1 MTDTPAADVDPAP
14 PADRRGAVR
23 WFAGW
28 SEDRRRNAFL
38 IAYAVAFLVTAAA
51 IWLVAVSPDANGPG
65 ARAAASQA
73 VLVILGVNLLL
84 IGCLAAVVGRRALM
98 LFRRRTDAGARL
110 HLRFVTLFSMV
121 ALIPA
126 VLIALVFGLLV
137 NRGVDQWFSEN
148 VTSAVQN
155 GALIGQAYVRDVS
168 LQVESDLETITDELA
183 APEAIARFEYPI
195 QFSELLTQVA
205 DLFGYPALY
214 IVDGQGQVLAR
225 GELPGAP
232 PYFAP
237 SLQDLETAARGETAP
252 IAVTE
257 NPDAI
262 RTLYPLT
269 GYGEAYLYLVRP
281 MQPGLMAQMRNGRE
295 SIVAFR
301 DAKQSR
307 ARIQTAFALG
317 YFETALLVLVGAVWL
332 GMSAASA
339 ISAPIGRL
347 VEAADKV
354 AGGDLTARVNGED
367 GPGEIKTLSAAFNR
381 MTGDLEAQQAALR
394 AASEEATGRSRF
406 IETVLSGV
414 SAGVIGLDRQ
424 RRVSAINDSAVEL
437 LAIRDPAIIGRP
449 LGEVSPELSQLAAR
463 AEAHIEEEID
473 VSLEGETRR
482 LRVRI
487 EGGVGGE
494 MVLTFDDITRLVTA
508 QRNAAWR
515 DVARRIAHE
524 IKNPL
529 TPIQLSAERL
539 RRRYRSQ
546 VGDDVEVFDRCT
558 ETIIRQVGDIGRM
571 VDEFSSFARMPA
583 PRFTACDPAELLRE
597 AVFAQR
603 VAAAGVGVELIEPL
617 PSLVLHADRPMV
629 GQALTNILKNAGEAV
644 AARRAIAPRDGD
656 SDRPGISARL
666 LVEDESVVFIV
677 EDDGLGL
684 PAKDRDRL
692 TEPYVTTR
700 EKGTGLGLAI
710 VKRICEEHGG
720 ELKLADAETLAGAR
734 VCLIL
739 PLKSQP
745 KPTGAAGT
753 REAKASRSR
762 TVPAAE

>member
-1 MTDTPAADVDPAP
+1 MTDTPPADAEPGAA
-14 PADRRGAVR
+14 ADRRGVTR
-23 WFAGW
+23 WFSGW
-28 SEDRRRNAFL
+28 SEERRRNSFLIVYTVAFL
-38 IAYAVAFLVTAAA
+38 ITVAA
-51 IWLVAVSPDANGPG
+51 IWLVAVAPGTSGEG
-65 ARAAASQA
+65 ARATASQA
-73 VLVILGVNLLL
+73 VLVILSVNLLL
-84 IGCLAAVVGRRALM
+84 IGGLAAVVGGRALS

-121 ALIPA
+121 ALVPA
-126 VLIALVFGLLV
+126 VLIALVFGVLV
-137 NRGVDQWFSEN
+137 NRGVDQWFSGN
-148 VTSAVQN
+148 VQSAVEN
-155 GALIGQAYVRDVS
+155 GALMGKAYLDDVS
-168 LQVESDLETITDELA
+168 NEMDGDLA
-183 APEAIARFEYPI
+183 VIADQLGPVRPLFENRI
-195 QFSELLTQVA
+195 QFSDALTQIA
-205 DLFGYPALY
+205 ELFGYPAIY
-214 IVDGQGQVLAR
+214 ILGPDGGVLAS
-225 GELPGAP
+225 GEMSGAP
-232 PYFAP
+232 PYVAP
-237 SLQDLETAARGETAP
+237 PRAVLEAAAEGGSP
-252 IAVTE
+252 PQQVTE
-257 NPDAI
+257 NPDAV
-262 RTLYPLT
+262 RSLT
-269 GYGEAYLYLVRP
+269 ALPAYGEAYLYLVRP
-281 MQPGLMAQMRNGRE
+281 LQPGLIAQMRNGEE
-295 SIVAFR
+295 SIVAYR
-301 DAKQSR
+301 EAQASR
-307 ARIQTAFALG
+307 SRIQAAFALS
-317 YFETALLVLVGAVWL
+317 YIETALLVLVGAIWL
-332 GMSAASA
+332 GMGAASA

-347 VEAADKV
+347 VQAADRV
-354 AGGDLTARVNGED
+354 AAGDLTARVDAEV

-381 MTGDLEAQQAALR
+381 MTGDLSAQQAALR
-394 AASEEATGRSRF
+394 AASEEATGRTRF

-437 LAIRDPAIIGRP
+437 LAIRDSTIIGRP
-449 LGEVSPELSQLAAR
+449 LGKVSPELSELAGR

-487 EGGVGGE
+487 EGGLGGE

-539 RRRYRSQ
+539 RRRYRKQ

-583 PRFTACDPAELLRE
+583 PRFTAVDPAELLRE

-603 VAAAGVGVELIEPL
+603 VAEADTGVELIEPL
-617 PSLVLHADRPMV
+617 PGVVLHADRSMV

-644 AARRAIAPRDGD
+644 AARRAIAPRDDDGE
-656 SDRPGISARL
+656 RAGITARL
-666 LVEDESVVFIV
+666 TIEDDSVVFII
-677 EDDGLGL
+677 EDDGMGL

-734 VCLIL
+734 VCLIF

-745 KPTGAAGT
+745 KPTGVAGT
-753 REAKASRSR
+753 RDAKAPRSR
-762 TVPAAE
+762 TAPAAE

>member
-1 MTDTPAADVDPAP
+1 MTDTPAADTEPAP

-23 WFAGW
+23 WFSGW
-28 SEDRRRNAFL
+28 SEERRRNVFL
-38 IAYAVAFLVTAAA
+38 IVYAVAFLITAAA
-51 IWLVAVSPDANGPG
+51 IWLVAVAPGASGEG
-65 ARAAASQA
+65 ARATASQA
-73 VLVILGVNLLL
+73 VLAILGFNLLL
-84 IGCLAAVVGRRALM
+84 IGGLAVVVGRRALS

-126 VLIALVFGLLV
+126 VLIALVFGVLV

-148 VTSAVQN
+148 VQSAVKN
-155 GALIGQAYVRDVS
+155 GALIGDAYLDDVS
-168 LQVESDLETITDELA
+168 NEMDGDLA
-183 APEAIARFEYPI
+183 VIAEQLGSVRPLFANRI
-195 QFSELLTQVA
+195 QFSDALGQIAE
-205 DLFGYPALY
+205 LFGYPAIY
-214 IVDGQGQVLAR
+214 ILDPDGEVLAS
-225 GELPGAP
+225 GEVQGAP
-232 PYFAP
+232 PYVAP
-237 SLQDLETAARGETAP
+237 PRAVLEAATEGGSP
-252 IAVTE
+252 PQQVTE
-257 NPDAI
+257 NPDAV
-262 RTLYPLT
+262 RSLAALPA
-269 GYGEAYLYLVRP
+269 YGEAYLYLVRP
-281 MQPGLMAQMRNGRE
+281 LRPGLIAQMRNGEE

-301 DAKQSR
+301 EAEESR
-307 ARIQTAFALG
+307 ARIQAAFALG
-317 YFETALLVLVGAVWL
+317 YFETALLVLVGAIWL
-332 GMSAASA
+332 GMGAASA

-347 VEAADKV
+347 VEAADRV
-354 AGGDLTARVNGED
+354 ASGDLTARVDGED
-367 GPGEIKTLSAAFNR
+367 GPGEIKALSAAFNR

-394 AASEEATGRSRF
+394 AASEEATGRTRF

-414 SAGVIGLDRQ
+414 SAGVIGLDRR

-449 LGEVSPELSQLAAR
+449 LGEVSPELSELAAR

-539 RRRYRSQ
+539 RRRYRGQ
-546 VGDDVEVFDRCT
+546 VLDDVEVFDRCT

-583 PRFTACDPAELLRE
+583 PRFTACDPSELLRE

-603 VAAAGVGVELIEPL
+603 VAAAAVGVELIEPL
-617 PSLVLHADRPMV
+617 PNIVLHADRPMV

-644 AARRAIAPRDGD
+644 AARRAIAPREGDG
-656 SDRPGISARL
+656 DRPGISARL
-666 LVEDESVVFIV
+666 VVEDETVVFII
-677 EDDGLGL
+677 EDDGMGL

-720 ELKLADAETLAGAR
+720 ELKLADAETLGGAR
-734 VCLIL
+734 VCLIF

-745 KPTGAAGT
+745 EPTGVAGT
-753 REAKASRSR
+753 KEAKASRSR

>member
-1 MTDTPAADVDPAP
+1 MTDTPTADAEPGPAD
-14 PADRRGAVR
+14 DRRGGAL

-28 SEDRRRNAFL
+28 SEERRRNVFLVAYSLAFL
-38 IAYAVAFLVTAAA
+38 ITIAA
-51 IWLVAVSPDANGPG
+51 IWLVAVAPGSSGEG
-65 ARAAASQA
+65 ARATASQA
-73 VLVILGVNLLL
+73 VLVILGANLLL
-84 IGCLAAVVGRRALM
+84 IGGLAMVVGRRALS

-110 HLRFVTLFSMV
+110 HLRFVTLFSLV
-121 ALIPA
+121 ALVPA
-126 VLIALVFGLLV
+126 VLIALVFGVLV
-137 NRGVDQWFSEN
+137 NRGVDQWFSDN
-148 VTSAVQN
+148 VQSAVRN
-155 GALIGQAYVRDVS
+155 GALIGDAYLKDVS
-168 LQVESDLETITDELA
+168 EEMDGDLRV
-183 APEAIARFEYPI
+183 IADQLVGARPLFENRI
-195 QFSELLTQVA
+195 QFSDALTQIA
-205 DLFGYPALY
+205 DLFGYPAIY
-214 IVDGQGQVLAR
+214 IIGPDGEVLAS
-225 GELPGAP
+225 GEGPAAP
-232 PYFAP
+232 PYVVP
-237 SLQDLETAARGETAP
+237 PRVVLEAAAEGGEP
-252 IAVTE
+252 PQEVTE
-257 NPDAI
+257 NPDAVRSLI
-262 RTLYPLT
+262 PLPA
-269 GYGEAYLYLVRP
+269 YGDAYLYLVRP
-281 MQPGLMAQMRNGRE
+281 LQDGLIAQMRNGEE
-295 SIVAFR
+295 SIVAYR
-301 DAKQSR
+301 EAQESR
-307 ARIQTAFALG
+307 QRIQAAFALS
-317 YFETALLVLVGAVWL
+317 YVETALLVLVGAIWL
-332 GMSAASA
+332 GMGAASA

-347 VEAADKV
+347 VEAADRV
-354 AGGDLTARVNGED
+354 AGGDLTARVDGED

-437 LAIRDPAIIGRP
+437 LAIRDADIIGRP
-449 LGEVSPELSQLAAR
+449 LGEVSPELSELAGR

-539 RRRYRSQ
+539 RRRYRGQ
-546 VGDDVEVFDRCT
+546 VMDDVEVFDRCT

-583 PRFTACDPAELLRE
+583 PRFTAADPAELLRE

-603 VAAAGVGVELIEPL
+603 VAESEIGVELVEPL
-617 PSLVLHADRPMV
+617 PRVTLHADRPMI

-644 AARRAIAPRDGD
+644 AARRAIAPRPDDG
-656 SDRPGISARL
+656 DRPGISARL
-666 LVEDESVVFIV
+666 VVEDGTATFVI
-677 EDDGLGL
+677 EDDGMGL

-720 ELKLADAETLAGAR
+720 ELKLADAEHLSGAR
-734 VCLIL
+734 VCLIF

-745 KPTGAAGT
+745 KSAGAAG
-753 REAKASRSR
+753 AKDAKPSRAPIL
-762 TVPAAE
+762 PAAE

>member
-1 MTDTPAADVDPAP
+1 MTDTPAADPDPGP

-23 WFAGW
+23 WLAGW
-28 SEDRRRNAFL
+28 SEDRRRNIFL
-38 IAYAVAFLVTAAA
+38 IAYALAFLVTAAA
-51 IWLVAVSPDANGPG
+51 IWLMAVAPGTSGEG
-65 ARAAASQA
+65 ARAAAGQV
-73 VLVILGVNLLL
+73 VLAILGVNLLL
-84 IGCLAAVVGRRALM
+84 ISGLAAVVGRRALM

-126 VLIALVFGLLV
+126 VLVALVFGVLV
-137 NRGVDQWFSEN
+137 NRGVDQWFSDN
-148 VTSAVQN
+148 VASAVDN
-155 GALIGQAYVRDVS
+155 GALIGEAYLDDVS
-168 LQVESDLETITDELA
+168 TEMDGDLA
-183 APEAIARFEYPI
+183 VIADQLGSVRPLFANRI
-195 QFSELLTQVA
+195 QFSDALGQIA
-205 DLFGYPALY
+205 QLFGYPAIY
-214 IVDGQGQVLAR
+214 ILGPDGEVLAS
-225 GELPGAP
+225 GEMPGAP
-232 PYFAP
+232 PYVAP
-237 SLQDLETAARGETAP
+237 PREVLEAAAEGEAP
-252 IAVTE
+252 PQEVTE
-257 NPDAI
+257 NPDAV
-262 RTLYPLT
+262 RSLMALPD
-269 GYGEAYLYLVRP
+269 YGQAYLYLVRP
-281 MQPGLMAQMRNGRE
+281 LKPGLIAQMRTGEE

-301 DAKQSR
+301 DAKDSR
-307 ARIQTAFALG
+307 SRIQTAFALG
-317 YFETALLVLVGAVWL
+317 YFETALLVLVGAIWL
-332 GMSAASA
+332 GMGAASS

-347 VEAADKV
+347 VVAADRV
-354 AGGDLTARVNGED
+354 AAGDLTARVDGEV
-367 GPGEIKTLSAAFNR
+367 GPGEIQALSAAFNR
-381 MTGDLEAQQAALR
+381 MTGDLEAQQSALV
-394 AASEEATGRSRF
+394 AASEEATGRTLF

-424 RRVSAINDSAVEL
+424 RRVSVINDSAIEL
-437 LAIRDPAIIGRP
+437 LAIRDTAIIGRP
-449 LGEVSPELSQLAAR
+449 LGEVSPELSELAAR

-546 VGDDVEVFDRCT
+546 VVDDVEVFDRCT

-583 PRFTACDPAELLRE
+583 PRFTTADPAELLRE

-603 VAAAGVGVELIEPL
+603 VAEGDIGVELIEPL
-617 PSLVLHADRPMV
+617 PKVVLHADRPMI

-656 SDRPGISARL
+656 GERPGISARL
-666 LVEDESVVFIV
+666 MLEDETVVFII
-677 EDDGLGL
+677 EDDGMGL
-684 PAKDRDRL
+684 PDKDRDRL

-734 VCLIL
+734 VCLIF

-745 KPTGAAGT
+745 KPTGTAGT
-753 REAKASRSR
+753 KDAKATRSR
-762 TVPAAE
+762 TAPAAE

>member
-1 MTDTPAADVDPAP
+1 MTDTPAADAEPAP

-28 SEDRRRNAFL
+28 SEERRRNSFL
-38 IAYAVAFLVTAAA
+38 LAYAVAFLVTAAA
-51 IWLVAVSPDANGPG
+51 IWLVAVSPGASGEG

-73 VLVILGVNLLL
+73 VLAILAVNLLL
-84 IGCLAAVVGRRALM
+84 IGGLAAVVGRRALM

-110 HLRFVTLFSMV
+110 HLRFVALFSMV

-126 VLIALVFGLLV
+126 VLIALVFGVLV
-137 NRGVDQWFSEN
+137 NRGVDQWFSAN
-148 VTSAVQN
+148 VQSAVKN
-155 GALIGQAYVRDVS
+155 GALIGDAYLDDVS
-168 LQVESDLETITDELA
+168 NEMDGDLAVISEQLGSVRPLFA
-183 APEAIARFEYPI
+183 NRI
-195 QFSELLTQVA
+195 QFSDALGQIAE
-205 DLFGYPALY
+205 LFGYPAIY
-214 IVDGQGQVLAR
+214 ILGPDGEVLAS
-225 GELPGAP
+225 GEMHGAP
-232 PYFAP
+232 PYVAP
-237 SLQDLETAARGETAP
+237 PRAVLEAADEGGSP
-252 IAVTE
+252 PQQVTE
-257 NPDAI
+257 NPDAV
-262 RTLYPLT
+262 RTLAALPA
-269 GYGEAYLYLVRP
+269 YGEAYLYLVRP
-281 MQPGLMAQMRNGRE
+281 LKPGLIAQMRNGEE

-301 DAKQSR
+301 EAEESR
-307 ARIQTAFALG
+307 ARIQAAFALG

-332 GMSAASA
+332 GMGAASA
-339 ISAPIGRL
+339 ISGPIGRL

-354 AGGDLTARVNGED
+354 AGGDLSARVDDKD

-414 SAGVIGLDRQ
+414 SAGVIGLDRR

-449 LGEVSPELSQLAAR
+449 LGEVSPELSELAAR

-546 VGDDVEVFDRCT
+546 VVDDVEVFDRCT

-583 PRFTACDPAELLRE
+583 PRFTTCDPAELLRE
-597 AVFAQR
+597 AVFARR
-603 VAAAGVGVELIEPL
+603 VAAAAVGVELIEPL
-617 PSLVLHADRPMV
+617 PNIVLHADRPMV

-644 AARRAIAPRDGD
+644 SARRAIAPRDGD
-656 SDRPGISARL
+656 GDRPGISARL
-666 LVEDESVVFIV
+666 LIEDESAIFVI
-677 EDDGLGL
+677 EDDGMGL

-720 ELKLADAETLAGAR
+720 ELKLADAETLGGAR
-734 VCLIL
+734 VCLIF

-753 REAKASRSR
+753 KEAKASRSR
-762 TVPAAE
+762 SVPAAE

>member
-1 MTDTPAADVDPAP
+1 MTDTPAADPDPGP

-23 WFAGW
+23 WLAGW
-28 SEDRRRNAFL
+28 SEDRRRNIFL
-38 IAYAVAFLVTAAA
+38 IAYALAFLVTAAA
-51 IWLVAVSPDANGPG
+51 IWLMAVAPGTSGEG
-65 ARAAASQA
+65 ARAAAGQV
-73 VLVILGVNLLL
+73 VLAILGVNLLL
-84 IGCLAAVVGRRALM
+84 ISGLAAVVGRRALM

-126 VLIALVFGLLV
+126 VLVALVFGVLV
-137 NRGVDQWFSEN
+137 NRGVDQWFSDN
-148 VTSAVQN
+148 VASAVDN
-155 GALIGQAYVRDVS
+155 GALIGEAYLDDVS
-168 LQVESDLETITDELA
+168 TEMDGDLA
-183 APEAIARFEYPI
+183 VIADQLGSVRPLFANRI
-195 QFSELLTQVA
+195 QFSDALGQIA
-205 DLFGYPALY
+205 QLFGYPAIY
-214 IVDGQGQVLAR
+214 ILGPDGEVLAS
-225 GELPGAP
+225 GEMPGAP
-232 PYFAP
+232 SYVAP
-237 SLQDLETAARGETAP
+237 PREVLEAAAEGEAP
-252 IAVTE
+252 PQEVTE
-257 NPDAI
+257 NPDAV
-262 RTLYPLT
+262 RSLMALPD
-269 GYGEAYLYLVRP
+269 YGQAYLYLVRP
-281 MQPGLMAQMRNGRE
+281 LKPGLIAQMRTGEE

-301 DAKQSR
+301 DAKDSR
-307 ARIQTAFALG
+307 SRIQTAFALG
-317 YFETALLVLVGAVWL
+317 YFETALLVLVGAIWL
-332 GMSAASA
+332 GMGAASS

-347 VEAADKV
+347 VVAADRV
-354 AGGDLTARVNGED
+354 AAGDLTARVDGEV
-367 GPGEIKTLSAAFNR
+367 GPGEIQALSAAFNR
-381 MTGDLEAQQAALR
+381 MTGDLEAQQSALV
-394 AASEEATGRSRF
+394 AASEEATGRTLF

-424 RRVSAINDSAVEL
+424 RRVSVINDSAIEL
-437 LAIRDPAIIGRP
+437 LAIRDTAIIGRP
-449 LGEVSPELSQLAAR
+449 LGEVSPELSELAAR

-546 VGDDVEVFDRCT
+546 VVDDVEVFDRCT

-583 PRFTACDPAELLRE
+583 PRFTTADPAELLRE

-603 VAAAGVGVELIEPL
+603 VAEGDIGVELIEPL
-617 PSLVLHADRPMV
+617 PKVVLHADRPMI

-656 SDRPGISARL
+656 GERPGISAQV
-666 LVEDESVVFIV
+666 LVEDETVVFII
-677 EDDGLGL
+677 EDDGMGL
-684 PAKDRDRL
+684 PDKDRDRL

-734 VCLIL
+734 VCLIF

-745 KPTGAAGT
+745 KPTGTAGT
-753 REAKASRSR
+753 KDAKATRSR
-762 TVPAAE
+762 TAPAAE

>member
-1 MTDTPAADVDPAP
+1 MTDPSAADADPAP
-14 PADRRGAVR
+14 PVDRRGAVR
-23 WFAGW
+23 WVAGW
-28 SEDRRRNAFL
+28 SEERRRNTFL
-38 IAYAVAFLVTAAA
+38 AAYAVAFLITAAA
-51 IWLVAVSPDANGPG
+51 IWLVAVAPGASGEG
-65 ARAAASQA
+65 ARATASQA
-73 VLVILGVNLLL
+73 VLIILAVNLLL
-84 IGCLAAVVGRRALM
+84 IGGLAVVVGRRALS

-121 ALIPA
+121 ALVPA
-126 VLIALVFGLLV
+126 VLIALVFGVLV
-137 NRGVDQWFSEN
+137 NRGVDQWFSGN
-148 VTSAVQN
+148 VQTAVEN
-155 GALIGQAYVRDVS
+155 GADIGKAYLDDVS
-168 LQVESDLETITDELA
+168 NEIDGDLA
-183 APEAIARFEYPI
+183 VIAEQLEGVRPLFGDRI
-195 QFSELLTQVA
+195 QFSDALTQVGE
-205 DLFGYPALY
+205 LFGYPAIY
-214 IVDGQGQVLAR
+214 ILGADGEVLASGEGPNAPVYLAPPAAALEEAAAR
-225 GELPGAP
+225 ELP
-232 PYFAP
+232 
-237 SLQDLETAARGETAP
+237 SVQQVTQD
-252 IAVTE
+252 
-257 NPDAI
+257 PDAV
-262 RTLYPLT
+262 RGLAAFPAYGDAFLYV
-269 GYGEAYLYLVRP
+269 VRP
-281 MQPGLMAQMRNGRE
+281 LRPGLIDQLGSAEQ
-295 SIVAFR
+295 SIVAYR
-301 DAKQSR
+301 EAQQSR
-307 ARIQTAFALG
+307 ERIQAAFALS
-317 YFETALLVLVGAVWL
+317 YFETALLVLVGAIWL
-332 GMSAASA
+332 GMGAASA
-339 ISAPIGRL
+339 ISGPIGRL
-347 VEAADKV
+347 VEAADRV
-354 AGGDLTARVNGED
+354 ASGDLTARVDGEE

-381 MTGDLEAQQAALR
+381 MTSDLEAQQAALR

-437 LAIRDPAIIGRP
+437 LAIRDTAIIGRP
-449 LGEVSPELSQLAAR
+449 LGKVSPELSELAAR

-487 EGGVGGE
+487 EGGIGGE

-546 VGDDVEVFDRCT
+546 VGEDVEVFDRCT

-583 PRFTACDPAELLRE
+583 PRFTAVDPAELLRE

-603 VAAAGVGVELIEPL
+603 VAAAEIGVELIEPL
-617 PSLVLHADRPMV
+617 PSVVLHADRPMI

-656 SDRPGISARL
+656 GERPGISARL
-666 LVEDESVVFIV
+666 LVEDETVVFII
-677 EDDGLGL
+677 EDDGMGL

-734 VCLIL
+734 VCLIF

-753 REAKASRSR
+753 KEAKASRSR
-762 TVPAAE
+762 ALPAAE

>member
-1 MTDTPAADVDPAP
+1 MKDSSSEEQSGPAP
-14 PADRRGAVR
+14 DRRGTAR

-38 IAYAVAFLVTAAA
+38 VAYALAFLITAAA
-51 IWLVAVSPDANGPG
+51 IWLVAVAPGATGVG
-65 ARAAASQA
+65 ARATASQA
-73 VLVILGVNLLL
+73 VLAILGLNLLL
-84 IGCLAAVVGRRALM
+84 IGGLAVVVGRRALT

-121 ALIPA
+121 ALVPA
-126 VLIALVFGLLV
+126 VLIALVFGVLV
-137 NRGVDQWFSEN
+137 NRGVDQWFSGN
-148 VTSAVQN
+148 VLSAVEN
-155 GALIGQAYVRDVS
+155 SADIGKAYVRDVS
-168 LQVESDLETITDELA
+168 LRTESDLATIADELA
-183 APEAIARFEYPI
+183 APEARARFDYPI
-195 QFSELLTQVA
+195 QFSELLAQIA
-205 DLFGYPALY
+205 DLFGYPAIY
-214 IVDGQGQVLAR
+214 IVDGRGEVQAR

-237 SLQDLETAARGETAP
+237 SRQDLETAALGETAP
-252 IAVTE
+252 IEITE

-262 RTLYPLT
+262 RTLYPLS
-269 GYGEAYLYLVRP
+269 GYGDAFLYLVRP
-281 MQPGLMAQMRNGRE
+281 MQPGLMAQMRNAE
-295 SIVAFR
+295 DSIVAYR
-301 DAKQSR
+301 EARQSR
-307 ARIQTAFALG
+307 ERIQYAFALS
-317 YFETALLVLVGAVWL
+317 YFETALLVLVGAIWL

-347 VEAADKV
+347 VEAADRV
-354 AGGDLTARVNGED
+354 AGGDLTARVDDND

-414 SAGVIGLDRQ
+414 SAGVIGLDRL

-437 LAIRDPAIIGRP
+437 LAIRDPVIIGRP
-449 LGEVSPELSQLAAR
+449 LGEVSPELSELAAR

-546 VGDDVEVFDRCT
+546 VVDDVEVFDRCT

-583 PRFTACDPAELLRE
+583 PRFTAVDPAELLRE

-603 VAAAGVGVELIEPL
+603 VAEADIAVELVEPL
-617 PSLVLHADRPMV
+617 PKVVLHADRPMI

-644 AARRAIAPRDGD
+644 AARRAIAPMDGD
-656 SDRPGISARL
+656 DERPGVSARL
-666 LVEDESVVFIV
+666 TVEEDTATFVI
-677 EDDGLGL
+677 EDDGMGL

-734 VCLIL
+734 VCLIF

-745 KPTGAAGT
+745 KPTGSAGAKD
-753 REAKASRSR
+753 AKASRSPS
-762 TVPAAE
+762 VSAAE

>member
-1 MTDTPAADVDPAP
+1 MTDTPTADAEPGPAAE
-14 PADRRGAVR
+14 RRGAVR

-28 SEDRRRNAFL
+28 SEERRRNVFL
-38 IAYAVAFLVTAAA
+38 IAYALAFLTTIAA
-51 IWLVAVSPDANGPG
+51 IWLVAVAPGSSGEG

-73 VLVILGVNLLL
+73 VLVILGANLVL
-84 IGCLAAVVGRRALM
+84 IGGLAFVVGRRALS
-98 LFRRRTDAGARL
+98 LFQRRTDAGARL
-110 HLRFVTLFSMV
+110 HLRFVTLFSLV
-121 ALIPA
+121 ALVPA
-126 VLIALVFGLLV
+126 VVIALVFGVLV
-137 NRGVDQWFSEN
+137 NRGVDQWFSDN
-148 VTSAVQN
+148 VSSAVQN
-155 GALIGQAYVRDVS
+155 GALIGEAYLDDVS
-168 LQVESDLETITDELA
+168 DEMDGDLRVIADQLA
-183 APEAIARFEYPI
+183 GARPLFENRI
-195 QFSELLTQVA
+195 QFSDALSQIA
-205 DLFGYPALY
+205 DLFGYPAIY
-214 IVDGQGQVLAR
+214 ILGPNGEVLAS
-225 GELPGAP
+225 GEGAGAP
-232 PYFAP
+232 PYVAP
-237 SLQDLETAARGETAP
+237 PRAVLEAAAEGGEP
-252 IAVTE
+252 PQQVTE
-257 NPDAI
+257 NPDTVRSLI
-262 RTLYPLT
+262 VLPE
-269 GYGEAYLYLVRP
+269 YGDAYLYLVRP
-281 MQPGLMAQMRNGRE
+281 LKDGLIAQMRNGEE
-295 SIVAFR
+295 SIIAYR
-301 DAKQSR
+301 EAQDSR
-307 ARIQTAFALG
+307 QRIQAAFALS
-317 YFETALLVLVGAVWL
+317 YIETALLVLVGAIWL
-332 GMSAASA
+332 GMGAASA

-347 VEAADKV
+347 VEAADRV
-354 AGGDLTARVNGED
+354 AGGDLTARVDGED

-437 LAIRDPAIIGRP
+437 LAIRNPDIIGRP
-449 LGEVSPELSQLAAR
+449 LGEVSPELSELAGR

-539 RRRYRSQ
+539 RRRYRGQ
-546 VGDDVEVFDRCT
+546 VMDDVEVFDRCT

-583 PRFTACDPAELLRE
+583 PRFTAADPAELLRE

-603 VAAAGVGVELIEPL
+603 VAEAAIGVELVEPL
-617 PSLVLHADRPMV
+617 PKVTLHADRPMI
-629 GQALTNILKNAGEAV
+629 GQALANILKNAGEAV
-644 AARRAIAPRDGD
+644 AARRAIAPRPEDGE
-656 SDRPGISARL
+656 RPGISARL
-666 LVEDESVVFIV
+666 VVEDDTATFVI

-720 ELKLADAETLAGAR
+720 ELKLADAEHLSGAR
-734 VCLIL
+734 VCLIF

-745 KPTGAAGT
+745 KTAGAAGAKD
-753 REAKASRSR
+753 AKASRAP
-762 TVPAAE
+762 TAPAAE